1 MTPEQAYEM
10 GYRHIADLAEM
21 SRIADLIDDDRLA
34 EYALKLMEAWRA
46 GAMAARV
53 MIEREVSTIQ

>member
-10 GYRHIADLAEM
+10 GFRHIADLAEM
-21 SRIADLIDDDRLA
+21 SRIADLVDDEQMAD
-34 EYALKLMEAWRA
+34 YALKLMEAWRA

-53 MIEREVSTIQ
+53 MIEREGSTLQ